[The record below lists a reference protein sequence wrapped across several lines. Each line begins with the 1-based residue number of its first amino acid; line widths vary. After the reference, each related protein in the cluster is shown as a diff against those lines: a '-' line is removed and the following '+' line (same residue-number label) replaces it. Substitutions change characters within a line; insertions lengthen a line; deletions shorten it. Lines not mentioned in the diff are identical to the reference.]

1 MAPSP
6 KVGMTGAGYPPQVP
20 DARADDGEEP
30 QRSSPFPS
38 KGFPLPM
45 ALRVTRPTAAP
56 VDPRDAAAAALVR
69 EDLAAYRAVFSDTA
83 AQEDVHARYAARRS
97 VLEAGLQG
105 PQDET
110 PKATAQRFA
119 TVAGVALDALEA
131 EPREPVFLNYAGVAL
146 YELGSYA
153 AAEALFRAA
162 FRLSPTL
169 PHVRE
174 NLDALVARRRTG
186 RRPQVPAAVAAVLPG
201 LAKRAERAGAAAQPA
216 KGLTLSL
223 CMIVRDEE
231 QMLPRSLAAVR
242 DAVDEI
248 VIVDTGSTD
257 RTIEIAKSFGAK
269 VIEREWTGSFA
280 DARNAS
286 FDAATGDWVM
296 FLDADEVLVSDDA
309 QRLREVLGR
318 TWREAFYLVETNF
331 TGELGDGTAVT
342 HNALRVFR
350 NRPEYRFE
358 GRIHEQ
364 IAHTLPSGQPERI
377 EITDVR
383 VEHYG
388 YLGVVRDAKDKSRRN
403 IQLLERQRDEA
414 GEESG
419 FLHFNLGSE
428 YAAIGENENA
438 RASFEQAWKIMRGR
452 PDLAA
457 YGYIPSLVAR
467 LVRSRRLTGDR
478 EGAIAL
484 ADEGLRLLPG
494 FTDLVFEQSEAAR
507 EAGRIDVATALL
519 ERCLQMGDAPSKYS
533 ATAGRGSYLALVAL
547 ANLRRHG
554 GDAAGAR
561 ELLERCLEDHPQYVG
576 AVGPYALALLAD
588 GAGPDETLAEIEAR
602 ATGLTAG
609 ARFLVGTALYEAAHA
624 ETAEGQ
630 FRAVVAAQPQNA
642 GARVAL
648 AESLLS
654 QRRWADAADAATAVQ
669 PGAPFAGAAR
679 RTELFARIVAG
690 DAAAAADAAAG
701 AATDLAPVELAGYDA
716 WRRIAAGETA
726 APVPADGV
734 PALVVAFEA
743 LLRVEEFDAVAPVLA
758 AIEHSAL
765 PVRARRE
772 LLANVYLRRG
782 FLESAGDEW
791 MAAVNEGSAPD
802 ADAFVGLAQVAWGL
816 GAYED
821 AIVFARE
828 AEGIDPHHP
837 GASGLANR
845 MEAAA
850 LASSSV

>member
-1 MAPSP
+1 
-6 KVGMTGAGYPPQVP
+6 
-20 DARADDGEEP
+20 
-30 QRSSPFPS
+30 
-38 KGFPLPM
+38 M

-69 EDLAAYRAVFSDTA
+69 EDLAGYRALFADA
-83 AQEDVHARYAARRS
+83 AALEDVHARYAARRAL
-97 VLEAGLQG
+97 LEAGLQG
-105 PQDET
+105 PRREA

-119 TVAGVALDALEA
+119 AVAGVALEVLEG
-131 EPREPVFLNYAGVAL
+131 EPGEPVFLNYAGVAL

-162 FRLSPTL
+162 YRLSPTL

-174 NLDALVARRRTG
+174 NIDALVASRRTG
-186 RRPQVPAAVAAVLPG
+186 RRPSLPASVAAVLAA
-201 LAKRAERAGAAAQPA
+201 LARRAERVAAAAKPA
-216 KGLTLSL
+216 TGLTLSL

-231 QMLPRSLAAVR
+231 EMLPRSLAAAR

-248 VIVDTGSTD
+248 IVVDTGSTD
-257 RTIEIAKSFGAK
+257 RTIEIARSFGAK

-286 FDAATGDWVM
+286 FEAATGDWVM
-296 FLDADEVLVSDDA
+296 FLDADEVLVADDA

-364 IAHTLPSGQPERI
+364 IAHKLPTGQPERI

-403 IQLLERQRDEA
+403 IELLERQRDEGA
-414 GEESG
+414 EETG

-428 YAAIGENENA
+428 YAALGENRKA
-438 RASFEQAWKIMRGR
+438 RASFERAWELMRGR

-467 LVRSRRLTGDR
+467 LVRARRLTGDLD
-478 EGAIAL
+478 GAIAL
-484 ADEGLRLLPG
+484 ADEGLGLLPG
-494 FTDLVFEQSEAAR
+494 FTDLVFEQAEAAR
-507 EAGRIDVATALL
+507 EAGLADVAATLL
-519 ERCLQMGDAPSKYS
+519 ERCLEMGDAPSRYS

-547 ANLRRHG
+547 AGLRRTA
-554 GDAAGAR
+554 GDAAAAR
-561 ELLERCLEDHPQYVG
+561 ALLARCLDEHPQYVG
-576 AVGPYALALLAD
+576 AVGPYAVALLAD
-588 GAGPDETLAEIEAR
+588 GVGPAEAVADIEAR
-602 ATGLTAG
+602 TPQLTAS

-624 ETAEGQ
+624 AEAEVQ

-654 QRRWADAADAATAVQ
+654 QRRWPEAAETAAGVQ
-669 PGAPFAGAAR
+669 DGAPFADAAR

-690 DAAAAADAAAG
+690 ETGAAATAATRAAAD
-701 AATDLAPVELAGYDA
+701 LAPAELAGYDA
-716 WRRIAAGETA
+716 WRRLAAGEPPL
-726 APVPADGV
+726 PVPADGV
-734 PALVVAFEA
+734 PVLAVAFEA
-743 LLRVEEFDAVAPVLA
+743 LLRVEEFDAVEPVLT
-758 AIEHSAL
+758 AIEGSAL

-782 FLESAGDEW
+782 FLESAGEEW
-791 MAAVNEGSAPD
+791 MAAVNEGPGPD
-802 ADAFVGLAQVAWGL
+802 ADAFVGLAQVAWNMGET
-816 GAYED
+816 AD

-828 AEGIDPHHP
+828 AATLDPTHR
-837 GASGLANR
+837 AAAGLAER
-845 MEAAA
+845 MEAVA
-850 LASSSV
+850 ASSSSA